1 MSTQAVGGN
10 LSTNN
15 KKQVNKERLE
25 SITVKPGETLSSIA
39 KKFSMTN
46 EEFMKWTG
54 LKKQTVN
61 IGQVIKFPTDVVPDG
76 KGIMALIRKYNMTFD
91 EFGKLN
97 NLPKPYREYTA
108 SKGEKFYVKNN
119 EHSEKDNTTKAVTQ
133 TKTTPVK
140 TETKTVSTS
149 KRGTSHTQNHKAI
162 ANNAAAAGASVGAAV
177 GDFMQKQAKWGSSY
191 TPNEL
196 AKNIYTKA
204 EEHWGAVGKP
214 DFDALIKEINPK
226 NVEAVIKAYPKNPE
240 NTKKGSLINTIT
252 SEVRSDKNLRKK
264 AVMHIYDALATA
276 KKAPQNKREAFK
288 AELDKQFDKLI
299 GMVDTSKLDSMI
311 SSLTNNRKISRG
323 SSKSQRVK
331 AKAGT
336 SKSGEIRNSILKAAQ
351 KDIYNAFYK
360 SRTDSRGVT
369 VPSYID
375 QMIAAVNKDSTL
387 TPAQKQQQ
395 IAKIRKAK
403 VDVSGIS
410 RPFPA
415 VDKNGK
421 IDNTPKIQEFK
432 PTGKPNGKVILLNEG
447 HGGYTSSAFDGGA
460 YSFYEKP
467 KGSNKYY
474 PLEEFQ
480 VVKPYSRDLTKK
492 LQAKGYTVVTFAGEV
507 GNMAN
512 RQLVQ
517 NLTAKY
523 TKKFGQNNAMLIS
536 LHSDSGT
543 AKGSGVLYD
552 ARDAKDAALATS
564 INNALNKQSWIS
576 AKPAKRPYEEIDSV
590 TKQKKLT
597 HSLYV
602 LTKSHGIPS
611 NLLEIEYLGGVR
623 SLNLT
628 SANYRNQFVNGTL
641 EGIENY
647 FKSAH

>member
-10 LSTNN
+10 LSASN
-15 KKQVNKERLE
+15 KKQINKEKQE
-25 SITVKPGETLSSIA
+25 SLTVKPGETLSSIA
-39 KKFSMTN
+39 KKFSMSI
-46 EEFMKWTG
+46 EEFMQWTG
-54 LKKQTVN
+54 LKKQSVN
-61 IGQVIKFPTDVVPDG
+61 VGQVIKFPTDVVPDG

-97 NLPKPYREYTA
+97 NLPKPYREYIA
-108 SKGEKFYVKNN
+108 SKGEKFYVKP
-119 EHSEKDNTTKAVTQ
+119 SKVDTKG
-133 TKTTPVK
+133 KT
-140 TETKTVSTS
+140 STS
-149 KRGTSHTQNHKAI
+149 AKTQAPTQAKTISRPKPKPKATGRI
-162 ANNAAAAGASVGAAV
+162 AKSAAAAGASVGAAV
-177 GDFMQKQAKWGSSY
+177 GSYMQKIAKWGSSY

-196 AKNIYTKA
+196 ATNIYTKA

-226 NVEAVIKAYPKNPE
+226 NAEAVIKAYPKNSK
-240 NTKKGSLINTIT
+240 NTKRESLINTIT
-252 SEVRSDKNLRKK
+252 SEIRSDKELRKK
-264 AVMHIYDALATA
+264 AAMHVYNALATA
-276 KKAPQNKREAFK
+276 KKAPKSKRKEFQ

-299 GMVDTSKLDSMI
+299 GMVDTTKLDSMI
-311 SSLTNNRKISRG
+311 AGLSGKAKVSRG
-323 SSKSQRVK
+323 SATPQRVK

-336 SKSGEIRNSILKAAQ
+336 SKSGQIRKSILKAAQ
-351 KDIYNAFYK
+351 KEISDAFYK
-360 SRTDSRGVT
+360 SRTDSRGIT

-375 QMIAAVNKDSTL
+375 QMVAAVNKNSTL
-387 TPAQKQQQ
+387 TPTQKQQQ

-403 VDVSGIS
+403 VNISTIS
-410 RPFPA
+410 RPFPN
-415 VDKNGK
+415 VDKSGK
-421 IDNTPKIQEFK
+421 IDNTPKVTEFK
-432 PTGKPNGKVILLNEG
+432 PTGKSNGKVILLNEG
-447 HGGYTSSAFDGGA
+447 HGGFTGSAFDGGA
-460 YSFYEKP
+460 YSFQERP
-467 KGSNKYY
+467 KGSNTYY
-474 PLEEFQ
+474 PIEEFQ
-480 VVKPYSRDLTKK
+480 IVKPYSRDLTKK

-507 GNMAN
+507 TNMAN

-517 NLTAKY
+517 KLTAKY

-543 AKGSGVLYD
+543 SKGSGVLYD
-552 ARDAKDAALATS
+552 KRDAKDTALATS
-564 INNALNKQSWIS
+564 INRALNKQSWIS
-576 AKPAKRPYEEIDSV
+576 AKPAERPYEEVDTK

-628 SANYRNQFVNGTL
+628 SSAYRKQFVNGTL

>member
-10 LSTNN
+10 LSASN
-15 KKQVNKERLE
+15 KKQINKEKQE
-25 SITVKPGETLSSIA
+25 SLTVKPGETLSSIA
-39 KKFSMTN
+39 KKFSMSI
-46 EEFMKWTG
+46 EEFMQWTG
-54 LKKQTVN
+54 LKKQSVN
-61 IGQVIKFPTDVVPDG
+61 VGQVIKFPTDVVPDG

-108 SKGEKFYVKNN
+108 SKGEKFYVKP
-119 EHSEKDNTTKAVTQ
+119 SKVDTKGKTSTS
-133 TKTTPVK
+133 TKTQAPTQAK
-140 TETKTVSTS
+140 TISRPKPKPKPKAT
-149 KRGTSHTQNHKAI
+149 GTI
-162 ANNAAAAGASVGAAV
+162 AKSAAAAGASVGATV
-177 GDFMQKQAKWGSSY
+177 GSYMQKIAKWGSSY

-196 AKNIYTKA
+196 ATNIYTKA

-226 NVEAVIKAYPKNPE
+226 NAEAVIKAYPKNSK
-240 NTKKGSLINTIT
+240 NTKRESLINTIT
-252 SEVRSDKNLRKK
+252 SEIRSDKELRKK
-264 AVMHIYDALATA
+264 AAMHVYNALATA
-276 KKAPQNKREAFK
+276 KKAPKSKRKEFQ

-299 GMVDTSKLDSMI
+299 GMVDTTKLDSMI
-311 SSLTNNRKISRG
+311 AGLSGKAKVSRG
-323 SSKSQRVK
+323 SATPQRVK

-336 SKSGEIRNSILKAAQ
+336 SKSGQIRKSILKAAQ
-351 KDIYNAFYK
+351 KEISDAFYK
-360 SRTDSRGVT
+360 SRTDSRGIT

-375 QMIAAVNKDSTL
+375 QMVAAVNKNSTL
-387 TPAQKQQQ
+387 TPTQKQQQ

-403 VDVSGIS
+403 VNISTIS
-410 RPFPA
+410 RPFPN
-415 VDKNGK
+415 VDKSGK
-421 IDNTPKIQEFK
+421 IDNTPKVTEFK
-432 PTGKPNGKVILLNEG
+432 PTGKSNGKVILLNEG
-447 HGGYTSSAFDGGA
+447 HGGFTGSAFDGGA
-460 YSFYEKP
+460 YSFQERP
-467 KGSNKYY
+467 KGSNTYY
-474 PLEEFQ
+474 PIEEFQ
-480 VVKPYSRDLTKK
+480 IVKPYSRDLTKK

-507 GNMAN
+507 TNMAN

-517 NLTAKY
+517 KLTAKY

-543 AKGSGVLYD
+543 SKGSGVLYD
-552 ARDAKDAALATS
+552 KRDAKDTALATS
-564 INNALNKQSWIS
+564 INKALNKQSWIS
-576 AKPAKRPYEEIDSV
+576 AKPAERPYEEVDTK

-628 SANYRNQFVNGTL
+628 SSDYRKQFVNGTL

>member
-10 LSTNN
+10 LSASN
-15 KKQVNKERLE
+15 KKQINKEKQE
-25 SITVKPGETLSSIA
+25 SLTVKPGETLSSIA
-39 KKFSMTN
+39 KKFSMSI
-46 EEFMKWTG
+46 EEFMQWTG
-54 LKKQTVN
+54 LKKQSVN
-61 IGQVIKFPTDVVPDG
+61 VGQVIKFPTDVVPDG

-97 NLPKPYREYTA
+97 NLPKPYREYIA
-108 SKGEKFYVKNN
+108 SKGEKFYVKP
-119 EHSEKDNTTKAVTQ
+119 SKVDTKG
-133 TKTTPVK
+133 KT
-140 TETKTVSTS
+140 STS
-149 KRGTSHTQNHKAI
+149 AKTQAPTQAKTISRPKPKPKATGRI
-162 ANNAAAAGASVGAAV
+162 AKSAAAAGASVGATV
-177 GDFMQKQAKWGSSY
+177 GSYMQKIAKWGSSY

-196 AKNIYTKA
+196 ATNIYTKA

-226 NVEAVIKAYPKNPE
+226 NAEAVIKAYPKNSK
-240 NTKKGSLINTIT
+240 NTKRESLINTIT
-252 SEVRSDKNLRKK
+252 SEIRSDKELRKK
-264 AVMHIYDALATA
+264 AAMHVYNALATA
-276 KKAPQNKREAFK
+276 KKAPESKRKEFQ

-299 GMVDTSKLDSMI
+299 GMVDTTKLDSMI
-311 SSLTNNRKISRG
+311 AGLSGKAKVSRG
-323 SSKSQRVK
+323 SATPQRVK

-336 SKSGEIRNSILKAAQ
+336 SKSGQIRKSILKAAQ
-351 KDIYNAFYK
+351 KEISDAFYK
-360 SRTDSRGVT
+360 SRTDSRGIT

-375 QMIAAVNKDSTL
+375 QMVAAVNKNSTL
-387 TPAQKQQQ
+387 TPTQKQQQ

-403 VDVSGIS
+403 VNISTIS
-410 RPFPA
+410 RPFPN
-415 VDKNGK
+415 VDKSGK
-421 IDNTPKIQEFK
+421 IDNTPKVTEFK
-432 PTGKPNGKVILLNEG
+432 PTGKSNGKVILLNEG
-447 HGGYTSSAFDGGA
+447 HGGFTGSAFDGGA
-460 YSFYEKP
+460 YSFQERP
-467 KGSNKYY
+467 KGSNTYY
-474 PLEEFQ
+474 PIEEFQ
-480 VVKPYSRDLTKK
+480 IVKPYSRDLTKK

-507 GNMAN
+507 TNMAN

-517 NLTAKY
+517 KLTAKY

-543 AKGSGVLYD
+543 SKGSGVLYD
-552 ARDAKDAALATS
+552 KRDAKDTALATS
-564 INNALNKQSWIS
+564 INRALNKQSWIS
-576 AKPAKRPYEEIDSV
+576 AKPAERPYEEVDTK

-628 SANYRNQFVNGTL
+628 SSDYRKQFVNGTL

>member
-10 LSTNN
+10 LSASN
-15 KKQVNKERLE
+15 KKQINKEKQE
-25 SITVKPGETLSSIA
+25 SLTVKPGETLSSIA
-39 KKFSMTN
+39 KKFSMSI
-46 EEFMKWTG
+46 EEFMQWTG
-54 LKKQTVN
+54 LKKQSVN
-61 IGQVIKFPTDVVPDG
+61 VGQVIKFPTDVVPDG
-76 KGIMALIRKYNMTFD
+76 KGIIALIRKYNMTFE

-108 SKGEKFYVKNN
+108 SKGEKFYVKL
-119 EHSEKDNTTKAVTQ
+119 SKVDTKG
-133 TKTTPVK
+133 KT
-140 TETKTVSTS
+140 STS
-149 KRGTSHTQNHKAI
+149 AKTQAPTQAKTISRPKPKPKATGTI
-162 ANNAAAAGASVGAAV
+162 AKSAAAAGASVGATV
-177 GDFMQKQAKWGSSY
+177 GSYMQKIAKWGSSY

-196 AKNIYTKA
+196 ATNIYTKA

-226 NVEAVIKAYPKNPE
+226 NAEAVIKAYPKNSK
-240 NTKKGSLINTIT
+240 NTKRESLINTIT
-252 SEVRSDKNLRKK
+252 SEIRSDKELRKK
-264 AVMHIYDALATA
+264 AAMHVYNALATA
-276 KKAPQNKREAFK
+276 KKAPESKRKEFQ

-299 GMVDTSKLDSMI
+299 GMVDTTKLDSMI
-311 SSLTNNRKISRG
+311 AGLSGNAKVSRG
-323 SSKSQRVK
+323 SATPQRVK

-336 SKSGEIRNSILKAAQ
+336 SKSGQIRKSILKAAQ
-351 KDIYNAFYK
+351 KEISDAFYK
-360 SRTDSRGVT
+360 SRTDSRGIT

-375 QMIAAVNKDSTL
+375 QMVAAVNKDSTL
-387 TPAQKQQQ
+387 TPTQKQQQ

-403 VDVSGIS
+403 VDISTIS
-410 RPFPA
+410 RPFPN
-415 VDKNGK
+415 VDKSGK
-421 IDNTPKIQEFK
+421 IDNTPKVTEFK
-432 PTGKPNGKVILLNEG
+432 PTGKSNGKVILLNEG
-447 HGGYTSSAFDGGA
+447 HGGFTGSAFDGGA
-460 YSFYEKP
+460 YSFQEKP
-467 KGSNKYY
+467 KGSNTYY
-474 PLEEFQ
+474 PIEEFQ
-480 VVKPYSRDLTKK
+480 IVKPYSRDLTKK

-507 GNMAN
+507 TNMAN

-517 NLTAKY
+517 KLTAKY

-543 AKGSGVLYD
+543 SKGSGVLYD
-552 ARDAKDAALATS
+552 KRDAKDTALATS
-564 INNALNKQSWIS
+564 INKALNKQSWIS
-576 AKPAKRPYEEIDSV
+576 AKPAERPYEEVDTK

-628 SANYRNQFVNGTL
+628 SSAYRKQFVNGTL

>member
-1 MSTQAVGGN
+1 MSTRAIGEN
-10 LSTNN
+10 LSANN
-15 KKQVNKERLE
+15 KKQINKERLE
-25 SITVKPGETLSSIA
+25 SLTVKQGETLSSIA
-39 KKFSMTN
+39 KKFSMST
-46 EEFMKWTG
+46 EEFMQWTG
-54 LKKQTVN
+54 LKKQSVN
-61 IGQVIKFPTDVVPDG
+61 IGQVIKFPTDTVPDG

-97 NLPKPYREYTA
+97 NLPKPYREYVA
-108 SKGEKFYVKNN
+108 SKGEKFYVKP
-119 EHSEKDNTTKAVTQ
+119 SKAKAKAKASTPAKAQATTQ
-133 TKTTPVK
+133 TKTEQPKTKATPQPK
-140 TETKTVSTS
+140 P
-149 KRGTSHTQNHKAI
+149 KASG
-162 ANNAAAAGASVGAAV
+162 AAKSAAEAGASAGSY
-177 GDFMQKQAKWGSSY
+177 MQKIAKWGSSY

-196 AKNIYTKA
+196 AANIYTKA

-226 NVEAVIKAYPKNPE
+226 NAEAVIEAYPKNSK
-240 NTKKGSLINTIT
+240 NTKQESLINTIT
-252 SEVRSDKNLRKK
+252 SEVRSDKELRKK
-264 AVMHIYDALATA
+264 AVMHVYNALATA
-276 KKAPQNKREAFK
+276 KNAPESKRKEFQ
-288 AELDKQFDKLI
+288 AELNKQFDKLI
-299 GMVDTSKLDSMI
+299 GMVDTTKLDAMI
-311 SSLTNNRKISRG
+311 SGLSGNAKISRG
-323 SSKSQRVK
+323 SSTPQRVK

-336 SKSGEIRNSILKAAQ
+336 SKSGQIRKSILKTAQ
-351 KDIYNAFYK
+351 KEISDAFYK

-375 QMIAAVNKDSTL
+375 QMVAAVNKDSTL

-403 VDVSGIS
+403 VDVSTLS
-410 RPFPA
+410 RPFPN

-421 IDNTPKIQEFK
+421 IDNTPKVTEFK
-432 PTGKPNGKVILLNEG
+432 PTGKSNGKVILLNEG
-447 HGGYTSSAFDGGA
+447 HGGFTGSAFDGGA
-460 YSFYEKP
+460 YSFQEKP
-467 KGSNKYY
+467 KGSNTYY
-474 PLEEFQ
+474 PIEEFQ
-480 VVKPYSRDLTKK
+480 IVKPYSKDLTKK

-507 GNMAN
+507 NNMAN

-552 ARDAKDAALATS
+552 KRDAKDAALATS
-564 INNALNKQSWIS
+564 INKALNKQSWIS
-576 AKPAKRPYEEIDSV
+576 AKPAERPYEEVDPK
-590 TKQKKLT
+590 TKEKKLT

-628 SANYRNQFVNGTL
+628 SSAYRTQFVNGTL

>member
-10 LSTNN
+10 LSASN
-15 KKQVNKERLE
+15 KKQINKEKQE
-25 SITVKPGETLSSIA
+25 SLTVKPGETLSSIA
-39 KKFSMTN
+39 KKFSMSI
-46 EEFMKWTG
+46 EEFMQWTG
-54 LKKQTVN
+54 LKKQSVN
-61 IGQVIKFPTDVVPDG
+61 VGQVIKFPTDVVPDG

-97 NLPKPYREYTA
+97 NLPKPYREYIA
-108 SKGEKFYVKNN
+108 SKGEKFYVKP
-119 EHSEKDNTTKAVTQ
+119 SKVDTKS
-133 TKTTPVK
+133 KT
-140 TETKTVSTS
+140 STS
-149 KRGTSHTQNHKAI
+149 AKTQAPTQAKTISRPKPKPKATGRI
-162 ANNAAAAGASVGAAV
+162 AKSAAAAGASVGATV
-177 GDFMQKQAKWGSSY
+177 GSYMQKIAKWGSSY

-196 AKNIYTKA
+196 ATNIYTKA

-226 NVEAVIKAYPKNPE
+226 NAEAVIKAYPKNSK
-240 NTKKGSLINTIT
+240 NTKRESLINTIT
-252 SEVRSDKNLRKK
+252 SEIRSDKELRKK
-264 AVMHIYDALATA
+264 AAMHVYNALATA
-276 KKAPQNKREAFK
+276 KKAPESKRKEFQ
-288 AELDKQFDKLI
+288 AELNKQFDKLI
-299 GMVDTSKLDSMI
+299 GMVDTTKLDSMI
-311 SSLTNNRKISRG
+311 AGLSGKAKVSRG
-323 SSKSQRVK
+323 STTPQRVK

-336 SKSGEIRNSILKAAQ
+336 SKSGQIRKSILKAAQ
-351 KDIYNAFYK
+351 KEISDAFYK
-360 SRTDSRGVT
+360 SRTDSRGIT

-375 QMIAAVNKDSTL
+375 QMVAAVNKNSTL
-387 TPAQKQQQ
+387 TPTQKQQQ

-403 VDVSGIS
+403 VNISTIS
-410 RPFPA
+410 RPFPN
-415 VDKNGK
+415 VDKSGK
-421 IDNTPKIQEFK
+421 IDNTPKVTEFK

-447 HGGYTSSAFDGGA
+447 HGGFTGSAFDGGA
-460 YSFYEKP
+460 YSFQERP
-467 KGSNKYY
+467 KGSNTYY
-474 PLEEFQ
+474 PIEEFQ
-480 VVKPYSRDLTKK
+480 IVKPYSRDLTKK

-507 GNMAN
+507 TNMAN

-517 NLTAKY
+517 KLTAKY

-543 AKGSGVLYD
+543 SKGSGVLYD
-552 ARDAKDAALATS
+552 KRDAKDTALATS
-564 INNALNKQSWIS
+564 INRALNKQSWIS
-576 AKPAKRPYEEIDSV
+576 AKPAERPYEEVDTK

-628 SANYRNQFVNGTL
+628 SSAYRKQFVNGTL

>member
-10 LSTNN
+10 LSASN
-15 KKQVNKERLE
+15 KKQINKEKQE
-25 SITVKPGETLSSIA
+25 SLTVKPGETLSSIA
-39 KKFSMTN
+39 KKFSMSI
-46 EEFMKWTG
+46 EEFMQWTG
-54 LKKQTVN
+54 LKKQSVN
-61 IGQVIKFPTDVVPDG
+61 VGQVIKFPTDVVPDG

-108 SKGEKFYVKNN
+108 SKGEKFYVKP
-119 EHSEKDNTTKAVTQ
+119 SKVDTKGKTSTS
-133 TKTTPVK
+133 TKTQAPTQAK
-140 TETKTVSTS
+140 TISRPKPKPKPKAT
-149 KRGTSHTQNHKAI
+149 GTI
-162 ANNAAAAGASVGAAV
+162 AKSAAAAGASVGATV
-177 GDFMQKQAKWGSSY
+177 GSYMQKIAKWGSSY

-196 AKNIYTKA
+196 ATNIYTKA

-226 NVEAVIKAYPKNPE
+226 NAEAVIKAYPKNSK
-240 NTKKGSLINTIT
+240 NTKRESLINTIT
-252 SEVRSDKNLRKK
+252 SEIRSDKELRKK
-264 AVMHIYDALATA
+264 AAMHVYNALATA
-276 KKAPQNKREAFK
+276 KKAPKSKRKEFQ

-299 GMVDTSKLDSMI
+299 GMVDTTKLDSMI
-311 SSLTNNRKISRG
+311 AGLSGKAKVSRG
-323 SSKSQRVK
+323 SATPQRVK

-336 SKSGEIRNSILKAAQ
+336 SKSGQIRKSILKAAQ
-351 KDIYNAFYK
+351 KEISDAFYK
-360 SRTDSRGVT
+360 SRTDSRGIT

-375 QMIAAVNKDSTL
+375 QMVAAVNKNSTL
-387 TPAQKQQQ
+387 TPTQKQQQ

-403 VDVSGIS
+403 VNISTIS
-410 RPFPA
+410 RPFPN
-415 VDKNGK
+415 VDKSGK
-421 IDNTPKIQEFK
+421 IDNTPKVTEFK
-432 PTGKPNGKVILLNEG
+432 PTGKSNGKVILLNEG
-447 HGGYTSSAFDGGA
+447 HGGFTGSAFDGGA
-460 YSFYEKP
+460 YSFQERP
-467 KGSNKYY
+467 KGSNTYY
-474 PLEEFQ
+474 PIEEFQ
-480 VVKPYSRDLTKK
+480 IVKPYSRDLTKK

-507 GNMAN
+507 TNMAN

-517 NLTAKY
+517 KLTAKY

-543 AKGSGVLYD
+543 SKGSGVLYD
-552 ARDAKDAALATS
+552 KRDAKDTALATS
-564 INNALNKQSWIS
+564 INRALNKQSWIS
-576 AKPAKRPYEEIDSV
+576 AKPAERPYEEVDTK

-628 SANYRNQFVNGTL
+628 SSDYRKQFVNGTL

>member
-10 LSTNN
+10 LSANN
-15 KKQVNKERLE
+15 KKQINKERLE
-25 SITVKPGETLSSIA
+25 CITVKPGETLSSIA
-39 KKFSMTN
+39 KKFSMST
-46 EEFMKWTG
+46 EEFVQWTG
-54 LKKQTVN
+54 LKKQSVN
-61 IGQVIKFPTDVVPDG
+61 IGQVIKFPTDAVPDG

-97 NLPKPYREYTA
+97 NLPKPYREYVA
-108 SKGEKFYVKNN
+108 SKGEKFYVKP
-119 EHSEKDNTTKAVTQ
+119 SKTKAKA
-133 TKTTPVK
+133 KTSTPAK
-140 TETKTVSTS
+140 AQLRKISQPESKPKAKVS
-149 KRGTSHTQNHKAI
+149 GVI
-162 ANNAAAAGASVGAAV
+162 AKSAAAAGANVGASVGTY
-177 GDFMQKQAKWGSSY
+177 MQKIAKWGSSF

-196 AKNIYTKA
+196 AANIYTKA

-226 NVEAVIKAYPKNPE
+226 NAEAVIKTYPKNSK
-240 NTKKGSLINTIT
+240 NTKHESLINTIT

-264 AVMHIYDALATA
+264 AVMHVYDALATA
-276 KKAPQNKREAFK
+276 KKAPASKRKAFQT
-288 AELDKQFDKLI
+288 ELNKQFDKLI
-299 GMVDTSKLDSMI
+299 GMVDTTKLDAMI
-311 SSLTNNRKISRG
+311 SGLTGTAKVSRG
-323 SSKSQRVK
+323 SSTPQRVK

-336 SKSGEIRNSILKAAQ
+336 SKSGQIRKSILKAAQ
-351 KDIYNAFYK
+351 KEISDAFYK

-387 TPAQKQQQ
+387 TLAQKQQQ

-403 VDVSGIS
+403 VDVSTIS
-410 RPFPA
+410 RPFPN

-421 IDNTPKIQEFK
+421 IDNTPKVTEFK
-432 PTGKPNGKVILLNEG
+432 PTGKSNGKVILLNEG
-447 HGGYTSSAFDGGA
+447 HGGFTGSAFDGGA
-460 YSFYEKP
+460 YSFQEKP

-474 PLEEFQ
+474 PIEEFQ

-507 GNMAN
+507 TNLSN

-552 ARDAKDAALATS
+552 KRDAKDAALATS
-564 INNALNKQSWIS
+564 INKALNKQSWIS
-576 AKPAKRPYEEIDSV
+576 AKPAERPYEEVDTK

-628 SANYRNQFVNGTL
+628 SSSYRNQFVNGTL

-647 FKSAH
+647 FKSVH

>member
-10 LSTNN
+10 LSASN
-15 KKQVNKERLE
+15 KKQINKEKQE
-25 SITVKPGETLSSIA
+25 SLTVKPGETLSSIA
-39 KKFSMTN
+39 KKFSMSI
-46 EEFMKWTG
+46 EEFMQWTG
-54 LKKQTVN
+54 LKKQSVN
-61 IGQVIKFPTDVVPDG
+61 VGQVIKFPTDVVPDG
-76 KGIMALIRKYNMTFD
+76 KGIMALIRKYNMTFE

-97 NLPKPYREYTA
+97 NLPKPYREYIA
-108 SKGEKFYVKNN
+108 SKGEKFYVKP
-119 EHSEKDNTTKAVTQ
+119 SKVDTKG
-133 TKTTPVK
+133 KT
-140 TETKTVSTS
+140 STS
-149 KRGTSHTQNHKAI
+149 AKTQAPTQAKTISRPKPKPKATGRI
-162 ANNAAAAGASVGAAV
+162 AKSAAAAGASVGATV
-177 GDFMQKQAKWGSSY
+177 GSYMQKIAKWGSSY

-196 AKNIYTKA
+196 ATNIYTKA

-226 NVEAVIKAYPKNPE
+226 NAEAVIKAYPKNSK
-240 NTKKGSLINTIT
+240 NTKRESLINTIT
-252 SEVRSDKNLRKK
+252 SEIRSDKNLRKK

-276 KKAPQNKREAFK
+276 KKAPQTKREAFK

-299 GMVDTSKLDSMI
+299 GMVDTTKLDSMI
-311 SSLTNNRKISRG
+311 AGLSGKAKVSRG
-323 SSKSQRVK
+323 SATPQRVK

-336 SKSGEIRNSILKAAQ
+336 SKSGQIRKSILKAAQ
-351 KDIYNAFYK
+351 KEISDAFYK
-360 SRTDSRGVT
+360 SRTDSRGIT

-375 QMIAAVNKDSTL
+375 QMVAAVNKNSTL
-387 TPAQKQQQ
+387 TPTQKQQQ

-403 VDVSGIS
+403 VNISTIS
-410 RPFPA
+410 RPFPN
-415 VDKNGK
+415 VDKSGK
-421 IDNTPKIQEFK
+421 IDNTPKVTEFK
-432 PTGKPNGKVILLNEG
+432 PTGKSNGKVILLNEG
-447 HGGYTSSAFDGGA
+447 HGGFTGSAFDGGA
-460 YSFYEKP
+460 YSFQERP
-467 KGSNKYY
+467 KGSNTYY
-474 PLEEFQ
+474 PIEEFQ
-480 VVKPYSRDLTKK
+480 IVKPYSRDLTKK

-507 GNMAN
+507 TNMAN

-517 NLTAKY
+517 KLTAKY

-543 AKGSGVLYD
+543 SKGSGVLYD
-552 ARDAKDAALATS
+552 KRDAKDTALATS
-564 INNALNKQSWIS
+564 INKALNKQSWIS
-576 AKPAKRPYEEIDSV
+576 AKPAERPYEEVDTK

-628 SANYRNQFVNGTL
+628 SSAYRKQFVNGTL

>member
-10 LSTNN
+10 LSASN
-15 KKQVNKERLE
+15 KKQINKEKQE
-25 SITVKPGETLSSIA
+25 SLTVKPGETLSSIA
-39 KKFSMTN
+39 KKFSMSI
-46 EEFMKWTG
+46 EEFMQWTG
-54 LKKQTVN
+54 LKKQSVN
-61 IGQVIKFPTDVVPDG
+61 VGQVIKFPTDVVPDG

-108 SKGEKFYVKNN
+108 SKGEKFYVKP
-119 EHSEKDNTTKAVTQ
+119 SKVDTKGKTSTS
-133 TKTTPVK
+133 TKTQAPTQAK
-140 TETKTVSTS
+140 TISRPKP
-149 KRGTSHTQNHKAI
+149 KPKATGRI
-162 ANNAAAAGASVGAAV
+162 AKSAAAAGASVGATV
-177 GDFMQKQAKWGSSY
+177 GSYMQKIAKWGSSY

-196 AKNIYTKA
+196 ATNIYTKA

-226 NVEAVIKAYPKNPE
+226 NAEAVIKAYPKNSK
-240 NTKKGSLINTIT
+240 NTKRESLINTIT
-252 SEVRSDKNLRKK
+252 SEIRSDKELRKK
-264 AVMHIYDALATA
+264 AAMHVYNALATA
-276 KKAPQNKREAFK
+276 KKAPESKRKEFQ

-299 GMVDTSKLDSMI
+299 GMVDTTKLDSMI
-311 SSLTNNRKISRG
+311 AGLSGKAKVSRG
-323 SSKSQRVK
+323 SATPQRVK

-336 SKSGEIRNSILKAAQ
+336 SKSGQIRKSILKAAQ
-351 KDIYNAFYK
+351 KEISDAFYK
-360 SRTDSRGVT
+360 SRTDSRGIT

-375 QMIAAVNKDSTL
+375 QMVAAVNKNSTL
-387 TPAQKQQQ
+387 TPTQKQQQ

-403 VDVSGIS
+403 VNISTIS
-410 RPFPA
+410 RPFPN
-415 VDKNGK
+415 VDKSGK
-421 IDNTPKIQEFK
+421 IDNTPKVKEFK
-432 PTGKPNGKVILLNEG
+432 PTGKSNGKVILLNEG
-447 HGGYTSSAFDGGA
+447 HGGFTGSAFDGGA
-460 YSFYEKP
+460 YSFQERP
-467 KGSNKYY
+467 KGSNTYY
-474 PLEEFQ
+474 PIEEFQ
-480 VVKPYSRDLTKK
+480 IVKPYSRDLTKK

-507 GNMAN
+507 TNMAN

-517 NLTAKY
+517 KLTAKY

-543 AKGSGVLYD
+543 SKGSGVLYD
-552 ARDAKDAALATS
+552 KRDAKDTALATS
-564 INNALNKQSWIS
+564 INRALNKQSWIS
-576 AKPAKRPYEEIDSV
+576 AKPAERPYEEVDTK

-628 SANYRNQFVNGTL
+628 SSAYRKQFVNGTL

>member
-10 LSTNN
+10 LSASN
-15 KKQVNKERLE
+15 KKQINKEKQE
-25 SITVKPGETLSSIA
+25 SLTVKPGETLSSIA
-39 KKFSMTN
+39 KKFSMSI
-46 EEFMKWTG
+46 EEFRQWTG
-54 LKKQTVN
+54 LKKQSVN
-61 IGQVIKFPTDVVPDG
+61 VGQVIKFPTDVVPDG

-97 NLPKPYREYTA
+97 NLPKPYREYIA
-108 SKGEKFYVKNN
+108 SKGEKFYVKP
-119 EHSEKDNTTKAVTQ
+119 SKVNTKG
-133 TKTTPVK
+133 KT
-140 TETKTVSTS
+140 STS
-149 KRGTSHTQNHKAI
+149 AKTQAPTQAKTISRPKPKPKATGRI
-162 ANNAAAAGASVGAAV
+162 AKSAAAAGASVGATV
-177 GDFMQKQAKWGSSY
+177 GSYMQKIAKWGSSY

-196 AKNIYTKA
+196 ATNIYTKA

-226 NVEAVIKAYPKNPE
+226 NAEAVIKAYPKNSK
-240 NTKKGSLINTIT
+240 NTKRESLINTIT
-252 SEVRSDKNLRKK
+252 SEIRSDKELRKK
-264 AVMHIYDALATA
+264 AAMHVYNALATA
-276 KKAPQNKREAFK
+276 KKAPESKRKEFQ

-299 GMVDTSKLDSMI
+299 GMVDTTKLDSMI
-311 SSLTNNRKISRG
+311 AGLSGKAKVSRG
-323 SSKSQRVK
+323 SATPQRVK

-336 SKSGEIRNSILKAAQ
+336 SKSGQIRKSILKAAQ
-351 KDIYNAFYK
+351 KEISDAFYK
-360 SRTDSRGVT
+360 SRTDSRGIT

-375 QMIAAVNKDSTL
+375 QMVAAVNKNSTL
-387 TPAQKQQQ
+387 TPTQKQQQ

-403 VDVSGIS
+403 VNISTIS
-410 RPFPA
+410 RPFPN
-415 VDKNGK
+415 VDKSGK
-421 IDNTPKIQEFK
+421 IDNTPKVTEFK
-432 PTGKPNGKVILLNEG
+432 PTGKSNGKVILLNEG
-447 HGGYTSSAFDGGA
+447 HGGFTGSAFDGGA
-460 YSFYEKP
+460 YSFQERP
-467 KGSNKYY
+467 KGSNTYY
-474 PLEEFQ
+474 PIEEFQ
-480 VVKPYSRDLTKK
+480 IVKPYSRDLTKK

-507 GNMAN
+507 TNMAN

-517 NLTAKY
+517 KLTAKY

-543 AKGSGVLYD
+543 SKGSGVLYD
-552 ARDAKDAALATS
+552 KRDAKDTALATS
-564 INNALNKQSWIS
+564 INRALNKQSWIS
-576 AKPAKRPYEEIDSV
+576 AKPAERPYEEVDTK

-628 SANYRNQFVNGTL
+628 SSAYRKQFVNGTL

>member
-10 LSTNN
+10 LSASN
-15 KKQVNKERLE
+15 KKQINKEKQE
-25 SITVKPGETLSSIA
+25 SLTVKPGETLSSIA
-39 KKFSMTN
+39 KKFSMSI
-46 EEFMKWTG
+46 EEFMQWTG
-54 LKKQTVN
+54 LKKQSVN
-61 IGQVIKFPTDVVPDG
+61 VGQVIKFPTDVVPDG

-108 SKGEKFYVKNN
+108 SKGEKFYVKP
-119 EHSEKDNTTKAVTQ
+119 SKVDTKGKTYTSIKTQ
-133 TKTTPVK
+133 APTQAKTISRPKPKPKAT
-140 TETKTVSTS
+140 
-149 KRGTSHTQNHKAI
+149 GTI
-162 ANNAAAAGASVGAAV
+162 AKSAAAAGASVGATV
-177 GDFMQKQAKWGSSY
+177 GSYMQKIAKWGSSY

-196 AKNIYTKA
+196 ATNIYTKA

-226 NVEAVIKAYPKNPE
+226 NAEAVIKAYPKNSK
-240 NTKKGSLINTIT
+240 NTKRESLINTIT
-252 SEVRSDKNLRKK
+252 SEVRSDKELRKK
-264 AVMHIYDALATA
+264 AAMHVYNALATA
-276 KKAPQNKREAFK
+276 KRAPESKRKEFQ

-299 GMVDTSKLDSMI
+299 GMVDTTKLDSMI
-311 SSLTNNRKISRG
+311 AGLSGKAKVSRG
-323 SSKSQRVK
+323 SATPQRVK

-336 SKSGEIRNSILKAAQ
+336 SKSGQIRKSILKAAQ
-351 KDIYNAFYK
+351 KEISDAFYK
-360 SRTDSRGVT
+360 SRTDSRGIT

-375 QMIAAVNKDSTL
+375 QMVAAVNKDSTL
-387 TPAQKQQQ
+387 TPTQKQQQ

-403 VDVSGIS
+403 VDISTIS
-410 RPFPA
+410 RPFPN
-415 VDKNGK
+415 VDKSGK
-421 IDNTPKIQEFK
+421 IDNTPKVTEFK
-432 PTGKPNGKVILLNEG
+432 PTGKSNGKVILLNEG
-447 HGGYTSSAFDGGA
+447 HGGFTGSAFDGGA
-460 YSFYEKP
+460 YSFQEKP
-467 KGSNKYY
+467 KGSNTYY
-474 PLEEFQ
+474 PIEEFQ
-480 VVKPYSRDLTKK
+480 IVKPYSRDLTKK

-507 GNMAN
+507 TNMAN

-517 NLTAKY
+517 KLTAKY

-543 AKGSGVLYD
+543 SKGSGVLYD
-552 ARDAKDAALATS
+552 KRDAKDTALATS
-564 INNALNKQSWIS
+564 INKALNKQSWIS
-576 AKPAKRPYEEIDSV
+576 AKPAERPYEEVDTK

-628 SANYRNQFVNGTL
+628 SSDYRKQFVNGTL

>member
-10 LSTNN
+10 LSASN
-15 KKQVNKERLE
+15 KKQINKEKQE
-25 SITVKPGETLSSIA
+25 SLTVKPGETLSSIA
-39 KKFSMTN
+39 KKFSMSI
-46 EEFMKWTG
+46 EEFMQWTG
-54 LKKQTVN
+54 LKKQSVN
-61 IGQVIKFPTDVVPDG
+61 VGQVIKFPTDVVPDG
-76 KGIMALIRKYNMTFD
+76 KGIMALIRKYNMTFE

-97 NLPKPYREYTA
+97 NLPKPYREYIA
-108 SKGEKFYVKNN
+108 SKGEKFYVKL
-119 EHSEKDNTTKAVTQ
+119 SKVDTKG
-133 TKTTPVK
+133 KT
-140 TETKTVSTS
+140 STS
-149 KRGTSHTQNHKAI
+149 AKTQAPTQAKTISRPKPKPKATGRI
-162 ANNAAAAGASVGAAV
+162 AKSAAAAGASVGATV
-177 GDFMQKQAKWGSSY
+177 GSYMQKIAKWGSSY

-196 AKNIYTKA
+196 ATNIYTKA

-226 NVEAVIKAYPKNPE
+226 NAEAVIKAYPKNSK
-240 NTKKGSLINTIT
+240 NTKRESLINTIT
-252 SEVRSDKNLRKK
+252 SEIRSDKELRKK
-264 AVMHIYDALATA
+264 AAMHVYNALATA
-276 KKAPQNKREAFK
+276 KKAPESKRKEFQ

-299 GMVDTSKLDSMI
+299 GMVDTTKLDSMI
-311 SSLTNNRKISRG
+311 AGLSGKAKVSRG
-323 SSKSQRVK
+323 SATPQRVK

-336 SKSGEIRNSILKAAQ
+336 SKSGQIRKSILKAAQ
-351 KDIYNAFYK
+351 KEISDAFYK
-360 SRTDSRGVT
+360 SRTDSRGIT

-375 QMIAAVNKDSTL
+375 QMVAAVNKNSTL
-387 TPAQKQQQ
+387 TPTQKQQQ

-403 VDVSGIS
+403 VNISTIS
-410 RPFPA
+410 RPFPN
-415 VDKNGK
+415 VDKSGK
-421 IDNTPKIQEFK
+421 IDNTPKVTEFK

-447 HGGYTSSAFDGGA
+447 HGGFTGSAFDGGA
-460 YSFYEKP
+460 YSFQERP
-467 KGSNKYY
+467 KGSNTYY
-474 PLEEFQ
+474 PIEEFQ
-480 VVKPYSRDLTKK
+480 IVKPYSRDLTKK

-507 GNMAN
+507 TNMAN

-517 NLTAKY
+517 KLTAKY

-543 AKGSGVLYD
+543 SKGSGVLYD
-552 ARDAKDAALATS
+552 KRDAKDTALATS
-564 INNALNKQSWIS
+564 INKALNKQSWIS
-576 AKPAKRPYEEIDSV
+576 AKPAERPYEEVDTK

-628 SANYRNQFVNGTL
+628 SSAYRKQFVNGTL

>member
-10 LSTNN
+10 LSASN
-15 KKQVNKERLE
+15 KKQINKEKQE
-25 SITVKPGETLSSIA
+25 SLTVKPGETLSSIA
-39 KKFSMTN
+39 KKFSMSI
-46 EEFMKWTG
+46 EEFMQWTG
-54 LKKQTVN
+54 LKKQSVN
-61 IGQVIKFPTDVVPDG
+61 VGQVIKFPTDVVPDG

-97 NLPKPYREYTA
+97 NLPKPYREYIA
-108 SKGEKFYVKNN
+108 SKGEKFYVKP
-119 EHSEKDNTTKAVTQ
+119 SKVDTKG
-133 TKTTPVK
+133 KT
-140 TETKTVSTS
+140 STS
-149 KRGTSHTQNHKAI
+149 AKTQAPTQAKTISRPKPKPKATGRI
-162 ANNAAAAGASVGAAV
+162 AKSAAAAGASVGATV
-177 GDFMQKQAKWGSSY
+177 GSYMQKIAKWGSSY

-196 AKNIYTKA
+196 ATNIYTKA

-226 NVEAVIKAYPKNPE
+226 NAEAVIKAYTKNSK
-240 NTKKGSLINTIT
+240 NTKRESLINTIT
-252 SEVRSDKNLRKK
+252 SEIRSDKELRKK
-264 AVMHIYDALATA
+264 AAMHVYNALATA
-276 KKAPQNKREAFK
+276 KKAPESKRKEFQ

-299 GMVDTSKLDSMI
+299 GMVDTTKLDSMI
-311 SSLTNNRKISRG
+311 AGLSGKAKVSRG
-323 SSKSQRVK
+323 SATPQRVK

-336 SKSGEIRNSILKAAQ
+336 SKSGQIRKSILKAAQ
-351 KDIYNAFYK
+351 KEISDAFYK
-360 SRTDSRGVT
+360 SRTDSRGIT

-375 QMIAAVNKDSTL
+375 QMVAAVNKNSTL
-387 TPAQKQQQ
+387 TPTQKQQQ

-403 VDVSGIS
+403 VNISTIS
-410 RPFPA
+410 RPFPN
-415 VDKNGK
+415 VDKSGK
-421 IDNTPKIQEFK
+421 IDNTPKVTEFK
-432 PTGKPNGKVILLNEG
+432 PTGKSNGKVILLNEG
-447 HGGYTSSAFDGGA
+447 HGGFTGSAFDGGA
-460 YSFYEKP
+460 YSFQERP
-467 KGSNKYY
+467 KGSNTYY
-474 PLEEFQ
+474 PIEEFQ
-480 VVKPYSRDLTKK
+480 IVKPYSRDLTKK

-507 GNMAN
+507 TNMAN

-517 NLTAKY
+517 KLTAKY

-543 AKGSGVLYD
+543 SKGSGVLYD
-552 ARDAKDAALATS
+552 KRDAKDTALATS
-564 INNALNKQSWIS
+564 INRALNKQSWIS
-576 AKPAKRPYEEIDSV
+576 AKPAERPYEEVDTK

-628 SANYRNQFVNGTL
+628 SSAYRKQFVNGTL

>member
-10 LSTNN
+10 LSASN
-15 KKQVNKERLE
+15 KKQINKEKQE
-25 SITVKPGETLSSIA
+25 SLTVKPGETLSSIA
-39 KKFSMTN
+39 KKFSMSI
-46 EEFMKWTG
+46 EEFMQWTG
-54 LKKQTVN
+54 LKKQSVN
-61 IGQVIKFPTDVVPDG
+61 VGQVIKFPTDVVPDG

-108 SKGEKFYVKNN
+108 SKGEKFYVKP
-119 EHSEKDNTTKAVTQ
+119 SKVDTKG
-133 TKTTPVK
+133 KT
-140 TETKTVSTS
+140 STS
-149 KRGTSHTQNHKAI
+149 AKTQAPTQAKTISRPKPKPKATGRI
-162 ANNAAAAGASVGAAV
+162 AKSAAAAGASVGATV
-177 GDFMQKQAKWGSSY
+177 GSYMQKIAKWGSSY

-196 AKNIYTKA
+196 ATNIYTKA

-226 NVEAVIKAYPKNPE
+226 NAEAVIKAYPKNSK
-240 NTKKGSLINTIT
+240 NTKRESLINTIT
-252 SEVRSDKNLRKK
+252 SEIRSDKELRKK
-264 AVMHIYDALATA
+264 AAMHVYNALATA
-276 KKAPQNKREAFK
+276 KKAPESKRKEFQ

-299 GMVDTSKLDSMI
+299 GMVDTTKLDSMI
-311 SSLTNNRKISRG
+311 AGLSGKAKVSRG
-323 SSKSQRVK
+323 SATPQRVK

-336 SKSGEIRNSILKAAQ
+336 SKSGQIRKSILKAAQ
-351 KDIYNAFYK
+351 KEISDAFYK
-360 SRTDSRGVT
+360 SRTDSRGIT

-375 QMIAAVNKDSTL
+375 QMVAAVNKNSTL
-387 TPAQKQQQ
+387 TPTQKQQQ

-403 VDVSGIS
+403 VNISTIS
-410 RPFPA
+410 RPFPN

-421 IDNTPKIQEFK
+421 IDNTPKVTEFK
-432 PTGKPNGKVILLNEG
+432 PTGKSNGKVILLNEG
-447 HGGYTSSAFDGGA
+447 HGGFTGSAFDGGA
-460 YSFYEKP
+460 YSFQEKP
-467 KGSNKYY
+467 KGSNTYY
-474 PLEEFQ
+474 PIEEFQ
-480 VVKPYSRDLTKK
+480 IVKPYSRDLTKK

-507 GNMAN
+507 TNMAN

-517 NLTAKY
+517 KLTAKY

-543 AKGSGVLYD
+543 SKGSGVLYD
-552 ARDAKDAALATS
+552 KRDAKDTALATS
-564 INNALNKQSWIS
+564 INKALNKQSWIS
-576 AKPAKRPYEEIDSV
+576 AKPAERPYEEVDTK

-628 SANYRNQFVNGTL
+628 SSAYRKQFVNGTL